1 MKKVIE
7 FLQQNPVQ
15 YLATVGRDGK
25 AKCRPFM
32 FVLAKDNK
40 LWFSTNNTKDV
51 YKDMQQNPYIEISIA
66 SPQYAWLRLNGK
78 VVFEEN
84 KEIKE
89 ACMNNPI
96 IKSQYKTAD
105 NPIFKVF
112 YLENP
117 HGTIADFSG
126 NVVVNE
132 NGKISSYNEIKYNVI
147 DKKFLNNDGTE
158 K

>member
-1 MKKVIE
+1 
-7 FLQQNPVQ
+7 
-15 YLATVGRDGK
+15 
-25 AKCRPFM
+25 M

-51 YKDMQQNPYIEISIA
+51 YKDMQKNPYIEISIA
-66 SPQYAWLRLNGK
+66 SPQYVWLRLNGK

-117 HGTIADFSG
+117 HGIIADFLVK
-126 NVVVNE
+126 NPYVFE
-132 NGKISSYNEIKYNVI
+132 
-147 DKKFLNNDGTE
+147 
-158 K
+158 

>member
-1 MKKVIE
+1 
-7 FLQQNPVQ
+7 
-15 YLATVGRDGK
+15 
-25 AKCRPFM
+25 M

-51 YKDMQQNPYIEISIA
+51 YKDMQKNPYIEISIT

-96 IKSQYKTAD
+96 
-105 NPIFKVF
+105 FKVF

-126 NVVVNE
+126 KEPYV
-132 NGKISSYNEIKYNVI
+132 
-147 DKKFLNNDGTE
+147 F
-158 K
+158 

>member
-32 FVLAKDNK
+32 FVLVKDNK

-51 YKDMQQNPYIEISIA
+51 YKDMQKNPYIEISIA

-89 ACMNNPI
+89 AYMNNPI
-96 IKSQYKTAD
+96 I
-105 NPIFKVF
+105 KVF

-126 NVVVNE
+126 KEPYVFWV
-132 NGKISSYNEIKYNVI
+132 
-147 DKKFLNNDGTE
+147 KKARY
-158 K
+158 